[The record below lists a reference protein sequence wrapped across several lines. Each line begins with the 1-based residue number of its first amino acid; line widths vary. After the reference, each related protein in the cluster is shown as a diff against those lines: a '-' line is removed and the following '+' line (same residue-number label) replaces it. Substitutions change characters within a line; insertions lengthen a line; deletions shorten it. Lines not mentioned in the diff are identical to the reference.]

1 MFLIFKHSK
10 NIFWRQQSSNLYI
23 LLLITKK
30 NMYMNGYNHQMINQF
45 KNFPFTQFMNAPCR
59 TVLKQLL
66 LPAMVTTR
74 ALNSALFIIFHT
86 HFCPL
91 QFKVFQGCLKWCIM
105 RLVNLSSHWGEI
117 LSKEVFLSLWT
128 QSTSYYSLWHCTV
141 RF

>member
-1 MFLIFKHSK
+1 MLNIKVRKKNHRTNHRFKIDLLNNKSPPGG
-10 NIFWRQQSSNLYI
+10 FSSLFFDQAVPYYSQRHLADWNVIYI
-23 LLLITKK
+23 LHRLMLGQSVVKCC
-30 NMYMNGYNHQMINQF
+30 YLCCEVINQF

-91 QFKVFQGCLKWCIM
+91 QFKVFQGCLK
-105 RLVNLSSHWGEI
+105 
-117 LSKEVFLSLWT
+117 
-128 QSTSYYSLWHCTV
+128 
-141 RF
+141 

>member
-1 MFLIFKHSK
+1 
-10 NIFWRQQSSNLYI
+10 
-23 LLLITKK
+23 
-30 NMYMNGYNHQMINQF
+30 MND
-45 KNFPFTQFMNAPCR
+45 PCR

-117 LSKEVFLSLWT
+117 LSKEVHIFIFMNT
-128 QSTSYYSLWHCTV
+128 NYYSLWHCSNETILSFQEDRQDASDYRHPQICCRICRWNCHGV
-141 RF
+141 IYCGFLYYAISSVLFD